1 MTQPTKENTLYLPI
15 KQTYFDAIIEGTK
28 KDEERE
34 VKEGVTSSR
43 YLLKDEQGNLQL
55 NPDVTEQGKKYFV
68 DDYNGGN
75 FPFLPKPYKYLSLA
89 VGYNR
94 ERDTA
99 LVEVTDITYKQ
110 GKLIGNPPK
119 FCWWV
124 QVFHLGK
131 VVEVHRKQS
140 SES

>member
-1 MTQPTKENTLYLPI
+1 MIQPTKENTLYLPI
-15 KQTYFDAIIEGTK
+15 KQSYFDAIIEGTK

-34 VKEGVTSSR
+34 VKEGITSSR
-43 YLLKDEQGNLQL
+43 YLLKDEKGNLQL

-110 GKLIGNPPK
+110 GKLFGNPPK

-131 VVEVHRKQS
+131 VIEVHRKKNNH
-140 SES
+140 

>member
-1 MTQPTKENTLYLPI
+1 MIQPTKENTLYLPI
-15 KQTYFDAIIEGTK
+15 KQSYFDAIIEGTK

-34 VKEGVTSSR
+34 VKEGITSSR

-75 FPFLPKPYKYLSLA
+75 FPFIPKPYKYLSLA
-89 VGYNR
+89 VGYSR

-99 LVEVTDITYKQ
+99 LVEITHITHKPAKLL
-110 GKLIGNPPK
+110 GKPVK
-119 FCWWV
+119 YAWWL

-131 VVEVHRKQS
+131 VIEVHRKG
-140 SES
+140 EK